1 MEEIEIQLNKY
12 PEKGEVELPPLFV
25 KNIILRTEGV
35 FHYEDFYNYEGRL
48 DTSIA
53 FKELYK
59 LIEETD
65 FNNGKIY
72 FSTTKDDERF
82 IRDNCLICLIVK
94 DDVQICLYVSS
105 SFEKKIKI
113 GFIRSTIED
122 NLLDRIRNNYVGC
135 ADIKDIFGD
144 FDNEML
150 TSLMIKNNQLLC
162 NIVFNYFYELQG
174 QLALPN

>member
-1 MEEIEIQLNKY
+1 MEKIEIQLKKY
-12 PEKGEVELPPLFV
+12 PEKGEVELPPLFI
-25 KNIILRTEGV
+25 KNIILRSEGV
-35 FHYEDFYNYEGRL
+35 FHYEEFYTYEGKL
-48 DTSIA
+48 DMSIA

-65 FNNGKIY
+65 FNDGKIY
-72 FSTTKDDERF
+72 FSTTKDDEKF

-113 GFIRSTIED
+113 GFIRSTRED
-122 NLLDRIRNNYVGC
+122 NLLVRIKNNYVGC

-144 FDNEML
+144 FNNDTL
-150 TSLMIKNNQLLC
+150 TSLMIQNNLLLC
-162 NIVFNYFYELQG
+162 NIVFNYFYELQS